1 MKYLLK
7 LSYLG
12 TAYSGFQ
19 VQPNGDTV
27 QGRLCEAGKT
37 LFGVDCAVT
46 GCSRTDS
53 GVHAKEYYATLE
65 KHGGADIPA
74 EKLPRAINTYLPK
87 DISVMAAESVDDGY
101 SVRRHVTGKEY
112 EYLILNSHVGDPF
125 LLGRAY
131 HYPHPLDVSKMNEA
145 AKHFVGEHERDGDR
159 VKIYMSADGFLYNMV
174 RITVGTLIEV
184 SEGKIA
190 PCDIEKIINSKD
202 RTLAGRTAPAEGLYL
217 GKIFIK

>member
-53 GVHAKEYYATLE
+53 GVHAKEYYATLA
-65 KHGGADIPA
+65 KHGGTDIPA

-87 DISVMAAESVDDGY
+87 DISVMAA
-101 SVRRHVTGKEY
+101 
-112 EYLILNSHVGDPF
+112 
-125 LLGRAY
+125 
-131 HYPHPLDVSKMNEA
+131 
-145 AKHFVGEHERDGDR
+145 
-159 VKIYMSADGFLYNMV
+159 
-174 RITVGTLIEV
+174 
-184 SEGKIA
+184 
-190 PCDIEKIINSKD
+190 
-202 RTLAGRTAPAEGLYL
+202 
-217 GKIFIK
+217 

>member
-7 LSYLG
+7 LLYLG

-27 QGRLCEAGKT
+27 QGRLCDAGKT

-65 KHGGADIPA
+65 THGGADIPA

-87 DISVMAAESVDDGY
+87 DISVITAKTVDDGY
-101 SVRRHVTGKEY
+101 SVRRHVAGKEY
-112 EYLILNSHVGDPF
+112 EYLILNSPVGDPF
-125 LLGRAY
+125 LLWQG
-131 HYPHPLDVSKMNEA
+131 VSL
-145 AKHFVGEHERDGDR
+145 
-159 VKIYMSADGFLYNMV
+159 SA
-174 RITVGTLIEV
+174 
-184 SEGKIA
+184 
-190 PCDIEKIINSKD
+190 P
-202 RTLAGRTAPAEGLYL
+202 AGRSENERGGGAFYRQTRSCGVYGFGQQHYGYRAHRYGLSR
-217 GKIFIK
+217 

>member
-27 QGRLCEAGKT
+27 QGRLCDAGKT

-87 DISVMAAESVDDGY
+87 DISVITAETVDDGY
-101 SVRRHVTGKEY
+101 SVRRHVTEKEY
-112 EYLILNSHVGDPF
+112 EYLILNSPIGDPF

-131 HYPHPLDVSKMNEA
+131 HYPHPLDILKMNEA
-145 AKHFVGEHERDGDR
+145 AKYFVGRHDFAAFMASGSSIADTVRLPPRGCISER
-159 VKIYMSADGFLYNMV
+159 SL
-174 RITVGTLIEV
+174 
-184 SEGKIA
+184 
-190 PCDIEKIINSKD
+190 
-202 RTLAGRTAPAEGLYL
+202 
-217 GKIFIK
+217 